1 MRTVTTLFDLRAVR
15 AEFPALGQ
23 EVHGRRLAYLDS
35 AATTQRPR
43 AVIDAVARMMGEDN
57 ANVHRGV
64 HALSQRATGAYDQA
78 RATVARFVNAA
89 RDEEIVFTKGCT
101 EAVNLV
107 AHSWGRAN
115 LGPGDTVLLS
125 AMEHHANL
133 VPWQLVT
140 EAAGAKVEPVP
151 VTDEPTLD
159 LDWLEAR
166 LKQGG
171 VKMVGVKHV
180 CNATGTV
187 NPVAEVARLA
197 HGHGA
202 LVLVD
207 GAQALA
213 HEPVDVQA
221 LGADFYA
228 MSAHKVYGPMGAGAL
243 YGRYE
248 LLKAMPPWQGG
259 GDMIRTVSFE
269 GSTFGGLPNKFE
281 PGTPNVPGVVGFAA
295 ALDWL
300 AGTGLGGVREHEE
313 ALRRQAT
320 PRLEAVP
327 GLRIVGTA
335 PGKIGVLSFVMEQAH
350 PHDVGTILDLH
361 GVAVRTG
368 HHCCMPL
375 MDRLGVPATTRASLA
390 AYSGE
395 DDIDQL
401 VEGLEHVAKVFA

>member
-1 MRTVTTLFDLRAVR
+1 
-15 AEFPALGQ
+15 
-23 EVHGRRLAYLDS
+23 
-35 AATTQRPR
+35 
-43 AVIDAVARMMGEDN
+43 
-57 ANVHRGV
+57 
-64 HALSQRATGAYDQA
+64 
-78 RATVARFVNAA
+78 
-89 RDEEIVFTKGCT
+89 
-101 EAVNLV
+101 
-107 AHSWGRAN
+107 
-115 LGPGDTVLLS
+115 
-125 AMEHHANL
+125 
-133 VPWQLVT
+133 
-140 EAAGAKVEPVP
+140 
-151 VTDEPTLD
+151 
-159 LDWLEAR
+159 
-166 LKQGG
+166 
-171 VKMVGVKHV
+171 
-180 CNATGTV
+180 
-187 NPVAEVARLA
+187 
-197 HGHGA
+197 
-202 LVLVD
+202 
-207 GAQALA
+207 
-213 HEPVDVQA
+213 
-221 LGADFYA
+221 
-228 MSAHKVYGPMGAGAL
+228 
-243 YGRYE
+243 
-248 LLKAMPPWQGG
+248 
-259 GDMIRTVSFE
+259 MIRTVSFE